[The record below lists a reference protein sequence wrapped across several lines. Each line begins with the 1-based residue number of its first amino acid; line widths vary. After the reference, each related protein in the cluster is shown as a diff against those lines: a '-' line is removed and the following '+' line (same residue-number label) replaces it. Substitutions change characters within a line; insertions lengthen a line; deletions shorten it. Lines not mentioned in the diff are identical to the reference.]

1 MRIYDKYILMLASLL
16 LVSTIILAATN
27 EARLDLYFSIYLI
40 EALVLTELYIYLNP
54 KAKRAL
60 NTVNYVLFSGFLV
73 IVAAKVVEILWGIK
87 LL

>member
-1 MRIYDKYILMLASLL
+1 MLASLL

-60 NTVNYVLFSGFLV
+60 STVNYVLFSGFLV

>member
-1 MRIYDKYILMLASLL
+1 MLASLL
-16 LVSTIILAATN
+16 LVSTIILAATD

-54 KAKRAL
+54 RAKRAL
-60 NTVNYVLFSGFLV
+60 STVNYVLFGGFLV

>member
-60 NTVNYVLFSGFLV
+60 STVNYVLFSGFLV